1 MSLSRSPILASGRLL
16 ILAASLASVLD
27 GAPKDYSKIMQ
38 AAIRRS
44 LGNDF
49 REYEWMSYPTNN
61 FGIGTMYVLSS
72 EKEKPSDRNQWC
84 ATYTCLG
91 LEGKRAPLDATARL
105 TAGGFADVGTGGPLI
120 LSDDQSRTLA
130 GEVFL
135 PRLLNVLGINAEAGS
150 ASSGQV
156 SIRLGNISR
165 RILKKQAI
173 LTYLDGLPAG
183 SPLRKGLEEHRLAMV
198 VADAV
203 IDSLEVD
210 VQSGGNTT
218 REITAKLAPLVN
230 RVAGSPSTM
239 LVQVRR
245 DQSGKYRLLVGQP
258 VIIARLTLRRPLAGR
273 EAGSGDR
280 PPQLPP
286 NLQDWTTWVPT
297 GVSPNGR

>member
-1 MSLSRSPILASGRLL
+1 MPLTAQCAKLLVLALASGALL
-16 ILAASLASVLD
+16 EA
-27 GAPKDYSKIMQ
+27 APKDYAKIMQ

-61 FGIGTMYVLSS
+61 FGVATMYVLSK
-72 EKEKPSDRNQWC
+72 EKEKPGDGNQWC

-91 LEGKRAPLDATARL
+91 LEGKRAPTDAAARL
-105 TAGGFADVGTGGPLI
+105 TAGGFADVGTGGPLV

-135 PRLLNVLGINAEAGS
+135 PRLLNILGVSIEGVS

-156 SIRLGNISR
+156 SIRLGNVSR

-173 LTYLDGLPAG
+173 LTYLETLPAS
-183 SPLRKGLEEHRLAMV
+183 SPVRKGLAEHRLAMV

-210 VQSGGNTT
+210 IETRGNG
-218 REITAKLAPLVN
+218 TADLAARLAPLVN
-230 RVAGSPSTM
+230 RIAGGPSTM
-239 LVQVRR
+239 QVQVKR
-245 DQSGKYRLLVGQP
+245 DQSGKYRLVVGEP
-258 VIIARLTLRRPLAGR
+258 VVIARLTLRRPLAGR
-273 EAGSGDR
+273 EVTPGER
-280 PPQLPP
+280 TPQLPSD
-286 NLQDWTTWVPT
+286 LQEWNTWVPVGAT
-297 GVSPNGR
+297 QNAR